1 MPAFGSA
8 VQFAVVTTLPSAA
21 SAPNAVLVQGGKLW
35 FSNGTSWVDLGA
47 AGGDGIDY
55 VQGTTP
61 ASPVDGDTW
70 IDTSVDPLARAN
82 HTGSQATST
91 ITGLD
96 TALNDRVRGT
106 VRITVGT
113 TAPSSPAVGDIWID
127 TN

>member
-1 MPAFGSA
+1 MPQFLAP

-47 AGGDGIDY
+47 IGGDGIDY
-55 VQGTTP
+55 VQ
-61 ASPVDGDTW
+61 
-70 IDTSVDPLARAN
+70 
-82 HTGSQATST
+82 
-91 ITGLD
+91 
-96 TALNDRVRGT
+96 GT